1 MKTSGNTVLITG
13 GSAGIG
19 LAIAGLLS
27 QQNNKVIITGRNP
40 ERLAAA
46 AKQIPG
52 LTTIVSDVS
61 NGQDVAKLVATLQQ
75 DFPELNMLINNAG
88 KAYAYELS
96 ATANIADKATDEM
109 VTNYFAVIRLT
120 EQLLPLLLQ
129 QEEAAIVNVTSI
141 VAFAPGARLAT
152 YAASKAALHS
162 FTQSLRHTI
171 APLHVFELMPPLV
184 NTDFSQEIGGSNG
197 IPPQQVAEEFF
208 TALGK
213 NEYEIHVGD
222 TEQIYQLMRS
232 SPAAAFAA
240 MNGGGVT
247 A

>member
-46 AKQIPG
+46 AQQIPG
-52 LTTIVSDVS
+52 LTTIVSDIS
-61 NGQDVAKLVATLQQ
+61 NGQDVAKLVAILQQ
-75 DFPELNMLINNAG
+75 DFPELNMVINNAG

-96 ATANIADKATDEM
+96 ATDNIADKATDEM
-109 VTNYFAVIRLT
+109 VTNYFSVIRLT
-120 EQLLPLLLQ
+120 EQLLPLLRQ
-129 QEEAAIVNVTSI
+129 QAEAAIVNVTSI
-141 VAFAPGARLAT
+141 VAFAPGLRIAT

-162 FTQSLRHTI
+162 FTQSLRHAV

-184 NTDFSQEIGGSNG
+184 NTDFSQDIGGSNG

-208 TALGK
+208 AALGN
-213 NEYEIHVGD
+213 NEYEIHVGA

-232 SPAAAFAA
+232 SPDAAFAA
-240 MNGGGVT
+240 MNGINVT

>member
-19 LAIAGLLS
+19 LALAGLLS

-46 AKQIPG
+46 AQQIPG
-52 LTTIVSDVS
+52 ITTIVSDVS
-61 NGQDVAKLVATLQQ
+61 NGQDVTQLVATLQK
-75 DFPELNMLINNAG
+75 DFPELNMVINNAG
-88 KAYAYELS
+88 RAYAYELS
-96 ATANIADKATDEM
+96 ATASIADKATDEM

-120 EQLLPLLLQ
+120 EQLLPLLQ
-129 QEEAAIVNVTSI
+129 QQPEAAIVNVTSI
-141 VAFAPGARLAT
+141 VAFAPGAHIST
-152 YAASKAALHS
+152 YSASKAALRS
-162 FTQSLRHTI
+162 FTLSLRHAI

-184 NTDFSQEIGGSNG
+184 NTEFSQEIGGSNG
-197 IPPQQVAEEFF
+197 IPPQQVAEEFL
-208 TALGK
+208 TALG
-213 NEYEIHVGD
+213 NNDYEIRVGA
-222 TEQIYQLMRS
+222 TEQIYQLTLS

-240 MNGGGVT
+240 MNNNGVP